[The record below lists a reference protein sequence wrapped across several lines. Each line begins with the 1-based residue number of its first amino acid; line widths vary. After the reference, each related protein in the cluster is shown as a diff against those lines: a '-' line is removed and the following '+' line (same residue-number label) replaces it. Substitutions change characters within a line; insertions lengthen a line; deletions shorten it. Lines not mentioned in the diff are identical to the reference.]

1 MKEACSNMK
10 KFRCKN
16 QLGYYA
22 MTFITT
28 QLLAKEE
35 KEKYSKAFKELDKD
49 NNGTLTKD
57 EILEYYLKDMGYD

>member
-1 MKEACSNMK
+1 
-10 KFRCKN
+10 
-16 QLGYYA
+16 